1 MWHLVTYGEDVL
13 ANMLL
18 MLNAENVK
26 IRLFEQNETLFR
38 PFLLKKSD
46 FRPKSVESDQRGLLM
61 INSV

>member
-1 MWHLVTYGEDVL
+1 MTYGEDVL

-18 MLNAENVK
+18 MLNAENVQ

-46 FRPKSVESDQRGLLM
+46 FRPKSVESVQRGLLM